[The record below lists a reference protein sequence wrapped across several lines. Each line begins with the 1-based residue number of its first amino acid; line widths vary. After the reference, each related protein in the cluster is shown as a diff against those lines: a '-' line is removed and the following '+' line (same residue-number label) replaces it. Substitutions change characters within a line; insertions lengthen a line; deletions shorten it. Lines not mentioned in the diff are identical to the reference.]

1 MKLCMIGTGY
11 VGLVTGT
18 CLADLGNEVTFC
30 DTNANKISS
39 LKNKKIPIY
48 EPGLEE
54 IFIRN
59 FEKGKI
65 SLSTDTAKS
74 IVIADVVFITVGTPE
89 DESGAADLS
98 YVKNVALEIAKS
110 LSSYKVVVNKSTV
123 PVGTSRLVKTIIT
136 DNSGGHI
143 DFDVVSNPEFLREGS
158 AVSDFMNPQRVVI
171 GSCSKRAIDIMTKL
185 YEPLKAQIFVADPE
199 SAEMIKYASN
209 AFLAAKVSFINA
221 IANICSV
228 VGADVEKVAQ
238 GMGLDKRIGK
248 HFLQPGPG
256 YGGSCF
262 PKDCKA
268 LIKTADNH
276 GYDFYLLKAVMQ
288 VNEDQKRLVGEWMEE
303 WLGDLRQKQI
313 GILGLAFKP
322 ETDDIRESAALTVI
336 DYLKEKG
343 AKIRAYDPIAMDNTK
358 LLLGN
363 EIEFGNSA
371 YDVAEGSDAVI
382 LLTHWDEFK
391 SLDYKKIRSLMK
403 QPFFIDSRNCLDQ
416 NKMQKLGFN
425 YRGVGKRGSNAKA
438 T

>member
-1 MKLCMIGTGY
+1 M
-11 VGLVTGT
+11 
-18 CLADLGNEVTFC
+18 
-30 DTNANKISS
+30 
-39 LKNKKIPIY
+39 
-48 EPGLEE
+48 
-54 IFIRN
+54 
-59 FEKGKI
+59 
-65 SLSTDTAKS
+65 
-74 IVIADVVFITVGTPE
+74 
-89 DESGAADLS
+89 
-98 YVKNVALEIAKS
+98 
-110 LSSYKVVVNKSTV
+110 
-123 PVGTSRLVKTIIT
+123 
-136 DNSGGHI
+136 
-143 DFDVVSNPEFLREGS
+143 
-158 AVSDFMNPQRVVI
+158 
-171 GSCSKRAIDIMTKL
+171 
-185 YEPLKAQIFVADPE
+185 
-199 SAEMIKYASN
+199 
-209 AFLAAKVSFINA
+209 AAKVSFINA